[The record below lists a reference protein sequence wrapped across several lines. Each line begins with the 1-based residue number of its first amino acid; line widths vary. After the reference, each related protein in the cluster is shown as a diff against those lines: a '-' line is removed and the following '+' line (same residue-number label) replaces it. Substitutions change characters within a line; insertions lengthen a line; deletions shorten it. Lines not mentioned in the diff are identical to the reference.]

1 MLPSASVKS
10 FTCICMGDVK
20 SQKISTTCCECPPDG
35 KKCKVWLSLIL
46 IFSYL
51 DVIRALPLSDVEA
64 PKEVDNVKLLYH
76 WQVLLA
82 SM

>member
-1 MLPSASVKS
+1 MNA
-10 FTCICMGDVK
+10 
-20 SQKISTTCCECPPDG
+20 PPDG
-35 KKCKVWLSLIL
+35 KKCKVWLSLIM